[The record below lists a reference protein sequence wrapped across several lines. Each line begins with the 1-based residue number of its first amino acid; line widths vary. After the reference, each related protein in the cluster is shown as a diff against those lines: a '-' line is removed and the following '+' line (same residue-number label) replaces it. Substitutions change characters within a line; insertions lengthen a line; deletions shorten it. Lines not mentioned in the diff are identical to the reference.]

1 MKVAFMFVGI
11 TGYTEYTGCEKERI
25 VQVQKK
31 KEGCNPGTPHQQL
44 RTSSSLWRTA
54 FMSEPRGPYMGNGA
68 DHAALNV
75 CSIAS
80 EAPHSLS

>member
-1 MKVAFMFVGI
+1 MFVGI
-11 TGYTEYTGCEKERI
+11 MGYTEYTGCEQERI
-25 VQVQKK
+25 VPSTERGILQTL
-31 KEGCNPGTPHQQL
+31 GCNPGTPHQQL
-44 RTSSSLWRTA
+44 RTSSSPWHTA
-54 FMSEPRGPYMGNGA
+54 FVSEPRGPYMGNRA